1 MTDERGFHDK
11 VEFAWQKSKSLLCV
25 GLDPRLELLPAPFD
39 KDRDS
44 VLEFCKTIVDATHE
58 SACAF
63 KPNHAF
69 YAALGLEDDLADLI
83 EYIHNRY
90 PAIPVILDAK
100 RGDIGSTAEHYAIE
114 AFERYKVDA
123 VTVNPFLGWDTVEPF
138 LAWENRGVFVL
149 CRTSNEGSAWL
160 QTQPE
165 IDPVYEQIAERIDA
179 LNNPNVGLVVGAT
192 NLTELREIRDYAPD
206 TLLLIPGVGIQG
218 ARAAD
223 VLETGCADDGREVL
237 INVSRGIIHQDQSV
251 NYLDSVIAKAREYAD
266 QMTID
271 G

>member
-1 MTDERGFHDK
+1 MTDERSFHDK
-11 VEFAWQKSKSLLCV
+11 IELAWQSSKSLLCV
-25 GLDPRLELLPAPFD
+25 GLDPRLDLLPAPFD

-44 VLEFCKTIVDATHE
+44 VLEFCKSIVDATSE
-58 SACAF
+58 FACAF

-90 PAIPVILDAK
+90 PDTPVILDAK
-100 RGDIGSTAEHYAIE
+100 RGDIGSTAEQYAVE
-114 AFERYKVDA
+114 AFERYNVDA
-123 VTVNPFLGWDTVEPF
+123 VTVNPFLGWDTIEPF
-138 LAWENRGVFVL
+138 LTWEDRGVFVL

-160 QTQPE
+160 QTQPD
-165 IDPVYEQIAERIDA
+165 IDPVYEQIAERVDA

-192 NLTELREIRDYAPD
+192 NLEELREIRDYAPD

-218 ARAAD
+218 AKAAD

-237 INVSRGIIHQDQSV
+237 INVSRGIIHQDQSMD
-251 NYLDSVIAKAREYAD
+251 YIDSVKAKASEYAS
-266 QMTID
+266 QMTIE

>member
-1 MTDERGFHDK
+1 MTDEQSFHDK
-11 VEFAWQKSKSLLCV
+11 VENAWQQTKTLLCV
-25 GLDPRLELLPAPFD
+25 GLDPRLELLPAPFE

-44 VLEFCKTIVDATHE
+44 VLEFCKTIVDAASE
-58 SACAF
+58 SACAY

-69 YAALGLEDDLADLI
+69 FAALGLEDELADLI
-83 EYIHNRY
+83 EYIQNRY
-90 PAIPVILDAK
+90 PDLPVILDAK
-100 RGDIGSTAEHYAIE
+100 RGDIDSTAEHYAAE
-114 AFERYKVDA
+114 AFERYKADA

-138 LAWENRGVFVL
+138 LAWEKRGVFVL

-160 QTQPE
+160 QTQPD
-165 IDPVYEQIAERIDA
+165 IDPVYEQIAERVDA

-192 NLTELREIRDYAPD
+192 NLEELREIRDYAPD
-206 TLLLIPGVGIQG
+206 TLLLVPGVGIQG
-218 ARAAD
+218 AKAED

-237 INVSRGIIHQDQSV
+237 INVSRGIIHQDESE
-251 NYLDSVIAKAREYAD
+251 NYLESVTAKAREYAL